1 MRQNLFISRSR
12 PHTGFRKLN
21 CKNRSI
27 TLGEKTLIMGILNVT
42 PDSFSDGGKY
52 ISEETAVE
60 RALKM
65 IEEGADIIDVGGEST
80 RPNAETV
87 DVNEELQRVIPIIKV
102 LKDVIQVPISIDT
115 YKAEVAEKALT
126 AGANIVNDVW
136 GLKKD
141 RNMASVIAKHQCP
154 VIIMHNR
161 EEKGYDHFIQ
171 DVIFDLNESINIAHQ
186 AGIKNE
192 QIILD
197 PGIGFAKTLDE
208 NLILMNHLSEIV
220 AMGYPVL
227 LGTSRKSMIRNV
239 LDLPSNDVIEGTA
252 TTIVYGMMQG
262 CQIVRVHD
270 IKEMK
275 RVATMTDAMLL
286 KSD

>member
-1 MRQNLFISRSR
+1 MTRSR
-12 PHTGFRKLN
+12 PYVGSRKLN
-21 CKNRSI
+21 CKNRLI
-27 TLGEKTLIMGILNVT
+27 TIGEKTLIMGILNVT

-52 ISEETAVE
+52 ICEETAVE

-65 IEEGADIIDVGGEST
+65 IDEGADIIDVGGEST

-87 DVNEELQRVIPIIKV
+87 DVNEELQRVIPIIEA
-102 LKDVIQVPISIDT
+102 LKDEIQVPISIDT
-115 YKAEVAEKALT
+115 YKAEVAEKALN
-126 AGANIVNDVW
+126 AGAHIVNDVW

-141 RNMASVIAKHQCP
+141 RNMAAVIAKHQCP
-154 VIIMHNR
+154 IIIMHNR
-161 EEKGYDHFIQ
+161 NENGYNHLIE
-171 DVIFDLNESINIAHQ
+171 DVIFDLHESINIAHQ

-197 PGIGFAKTLDE
+197 PGIGFAKTYDE
-208 NLILMNHLSEIV
+208 NLTLMNHLSDIV
-220 AMGYPVL
+220 AIGYPVL

-239 LDLPSNDVIEGTA
+239 LDLPSDDVVEGTA

-286 KSD
+286 KGY